1 MNGASR
7 IKRYSLVVLLLAQAT
22 AYRPSSAATA
32 HPVAQQHQDQALLQV
47 ATIPLDGVEG
57 RIDHFGV
64 DLEGE
69 RLFVSALG
77 NNTVEV
83 LDLRANRRLGTISGL
98 HEPQGV
104 LFVPEFHKVYV
115 ANAHGGTVMIF
126 DGATFKSRGEVPYS
140 DDADN
145 VRYDPQARRVYVG
158 YGDGALG
165 AIDAATGQRLPGV
178 KLEAH
183 PESFQLETSGP
194 RIFVNVPDA
203 GHIAVIDRVKQAVVA
218 RWPVKRGRANF
229 PMALDEADRR
239 LFVTCRR
246 PPELLVLDTTSGK
259 AIATFPVVGDAD
271 DMFYDAARKSTY
283 ITGGEGAIS
292 IVQQQDADHYQVIGR
307 VATAAGARTSFFV
320 PSLSRLYVAVPH
332 RGRQRAEIRVYQAQ
346 GAQPVRN
353 RVGRSASE

>member
-1 MNGASR
+1 MNRGANR
-7 IKRYSLVVLLLAQAT
+7 KRYPLVLTLLALA
-22 AYRPSSAATA
+22 AVYRVVSAATA
-32 HPVAQQHQDQALLQV
+32 RPLAEQEGNQALVQV

-64 DLEGE
+64 DLKGQ

-83 LDLRANRRLGTISGL
+83 LDLRANQRIHTISGL
-98 HEPQGV
+98 REPQGV
-104 LFVPEFHKVYV
+104 LFVPEFNKVFV
-115 ANAHGGTVMIF
+115 ANARGGTVVVF
-126 DGATFKSRGEVPYS
+126 DGANLKPEGEVHYS

-165 AIDAATGQRLPGV
+165 AIDAAAGQRLADV

-203 GHIAVIDRVKQAVVA
+203 GQIAVIDRAKQAVVA

-229 PMALDEADRR
+229 PMALDEADHR

-246 PPELLVLDTTSGK
+246 PPELMVLDTASGK
-259 AIATFPVVGDAD
+259 TLVTLPVVGDAD
-271 DMFYDAARKSTY
+271 DTFYDAARRRIYVS
-283 ITGGEGAIS
+283 GGEGAIS
-292 IVQQQDADHYQVIGR
+292 VVQQQDTDHYRAIGR
-307 VATAAGARTSFFV
+307 VSTAVGARTSRFV
-320 PSLSRLYVAVPH
+320 PGLSRLYVAVPH
-332 RGRQRAEIRVYQAQ
+332 RGSQKAEIRVYQAQ
-346 GAQPVRN
+346 
-353 RVGRSASE
+353 